1 MSAPMSKLCLSRAL
15 CLALTLLW
23 LRGAPAHVTTYTGA
37 ERSSTV
43 VEVWIEAERITLRLE
58 IGERDRE
65 AFAALL
71 GADEADASRDL
82 VLTGDGGAPLAGDV
96 KIVERRPRT
105 ERSTAPQATKRPM
118 ITYVEK
124 VYELAAPPA
133 TLTLTP
139 PMQDSGEAAAEIGF
153 IAHHASIPVIDFQYL
168 RQPETLR
175 LDWGDPWYS
184 AFENPELKRHHRAPL
199 MTFLY
204 IEPYE
209 VRFEILVRLKS
220 LASWISLDAQAL
232 AQIDAAS
239 QAQLRER
246 IGQFF
251 MQQSPVRLDGAAARP
266 LLDRAAFVKMTPQGI
281 QPLEAGEPLTWHTA
295 LVGVILTYITPGLPQ
310 EVTADWPLFD
320 EQITS
325 IPSTIIDPVAQLPYD
340 LTPAQPTLRWTN
352 VLDNYNYQAAT
363 IDAIAAEAA
372 EQLDIPLPSLLLCL
386 AAITLVGV
394 GRRLIAKR
402 AYRLIATALLLVIA
416 AALWPFGRVAARN
429 PFIAPYQL
437 PDIEAIL
444 ILQELLQNTYR
455 AFDFRL
461 EQDIY
466 DKLALSVAG
475 DLISGIYLQNRQR
488 LVMEEQGGARA
499 KVEDV
504 QLLDAAP
511 SGLPDRRQ
519 RLTFQCVWRITGTVN
534 HWGHSHQ
541 RRNQYEANITIQP
554 IERAWKMVA
563 LDLIDERRLP

>member
-1 MSAPMSKLCLSRAL
+1 MTVMIKPCLAIAL
-15 CLALTLLW
+15 CVALSLVLSE
-23 LRGAPAHVTTYTGA
+23 GAAAHVTTYTGA

-43 VEVWIEAERITLRLE
+43 IELWIEADRITLRLE

-71 GADEADASRDL
+71 GGQGPDRRRE
-82 VLTGDGGAPLAGDV
+82 LTLTDDDGAPLSGEV
-96 KIVERRPRT
+96 KIVEQRLRT
-105 ERSTAPQATKRPM
+105 ERSTTPQTTDRPM
-118 ITYVEK
+118 VTYVEK
-124 VYELAAPPA
+124 VYELATPPA

-139 PMQDSGEAAAEIGF
+139 PMQDDGEAAAEIGF
-153 IAHHASIPVIDFQYL
+153 IAHHAAIPVIDFQYL
-168 RQPETLR
+168 RRPETLH
-175 LDWGDPWYS
+175 LDWRDPWYS

-209 VRFEILVRLKS
+209 VRFEILVRLKA
-220 LASWISLDAQAL
+220 LASWMSLDAQAL
-232 AQIDAAS
+232 TQIDADA
-239 QAQLRER
+239 QTQLRER
-246 IGQFF
+246 IGQLFL
-251 MQQSPVRLDGAAARP
+251 QQSQMRIDGAAARP

-281 QPLEAGEPLTWHTA
+281 QPLEVGESLTWHTA
-295 LVGVILTYITPGLPQ
+295 LVGVILAYITPGLPQ
-310 EVTADWPLFD
+310 EVTADWSFFD

-340 LTPAQPTLRWTN
+340 LTPAQHTLRWTN

-363 IDAIAAEAA
+363 IKAIEAQA
-372 EQLDIPLPSLLLCL
+372 GKQLAIPLPSLLLCL
-386 AAITLVGV
+386 AAALLIGV
-394 GRRLIAKR
+394 GRRLVSRPAH
-402 AYRLIATALLLVIA
+402 RLTAAALLLVIA
-416 AALWPFGRVAARN
+416 VTLWPFGRVAARN
-429 PFIAPYQL
+429 PFAAPYQL
-437 PDIEAIL
+437 PDVEAIL

-461 EQDIY
+461 ENDVY

-475 DLISGIYLQNRQR
+475 DLISDIYLQNRQR

-499 KVEDV
+499 SVQDV

-511 SGLPDRRQ
+511 SGPPDRRQ

-541 RRNQYEANITIQP
+541 RRNQYEAKITIQP

-563 LDLIDERRLP
+563 LDLLDERRLP